1 MAAPTVSDRALVL
14 RRFRYG
20 ESSLV
25 LQVLARERGRVHLI
39 ARGAYRPKSRYY
51 GALDLFDTLALEWS
65 EARGR
70 ELQNLRE
77 AALLTRRA
85 RVAFDLETFRAATT
99 ALELTSLAAR
109 ADQPGLELFE
119 LLTSLLDQLVELPRA
134 SPPGVPAGLPL
145 AAFELGLLQHLGLAP
160 ALSTCAACAGEAPA
174 DPRGRSAFSAGAG
187 GRLCARCAAEA
198 RSSGRRVGTM
208 PAAVLDAAR
217 DLLADGPRPG
227 AAATMAALAVGAEE
241 LRDLVAR
248 FLEYHLEGRPRSY
261 RRFLSV
267 PNRNRPRNTA

>member
-1 MAAPTVSDRALVL
+1 MAAPTVPDRALVL

-77 AALLTRRA
+77 AAILTRRA
-85 RVAFDLETFRAATT
+85 RIALDLDTFRAATT

-109 ADQPGLELFE
+109 ADQPGRELFD
-119 LLTSLLDQLVELPRA
+119 LLAALLDQLPDAR
-134 SPPGVPAGLPL
+134 PGVPPALPL

-160 ALSTCAACAGEAPA
+160 ALATCAACGGAAPP
-174 DPRGRSAFSAGAG
+174 DGRGRSAFSAGAG
-187 GRLCARCAAEA
+187 GRLCGRCAAEA

-208 PAAVLDAAR
+208 PADVLAAAG

-227 AAATMAALAVGAEE
+227 AAATMAALAVGAE
-241 LRDLVAR
+241 RVRYVVAR
-248 FLEYHLEGRPRSY
+248 FLEYHLERRPRSY
-261 RRFLSV
+261 ESFLAA